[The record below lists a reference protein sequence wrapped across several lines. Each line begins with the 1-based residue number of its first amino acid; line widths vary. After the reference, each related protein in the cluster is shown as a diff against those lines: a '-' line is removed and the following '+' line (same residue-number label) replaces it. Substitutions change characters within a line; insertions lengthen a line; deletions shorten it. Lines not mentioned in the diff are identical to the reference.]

1 MAVGQSHVSAK
12 FVSNMSITGL
22 ASLWA
27 SDTIKMGIVTNV
39 LVPLIGDSDPRW
51 GAGGTQNYAT
61 NEVTPAGNYA
71 AGGITLTTPTSTLSG
86 AVASLNATS
95 PITLAANAANPTGA
109 YWAIF
114 YDSTD
119 AGKHV
124 FGFMD
129 LGGPLSLVPGL
140 QININGVSSGTQPVF
155 QGTAT

>member
-1 MAVGQSHVSAK
+1 MSVGQTHVSAK

-27 SDTIKMGIVTNV
+27 TNTIKMGIITNV
-39 LVPLIGDSDPRW
+39 AAPTVNDSDPRW

-61 NEVTPAGNYA
+61 NEVTPGGNYA
-71 AGGITLTTPTSTLSG
+71 AGGVSLSGTTSTLSG
-86 AVASLNATS
+86 AVTSLNATS
-95 PITLAANAANPTGA
+95 PITIAANASNPTGA

-124 FGFMD
+124 FGYMD
-129 LGGPLSLVPGL
+129 LGGPVSLVTGL
-140 QININGVSSGTQPVF
+140 QININGVSSGAQPVL